1 MSRKLNKKVSIGIL
15 AVAVIVEIALLVKGI
30 TTHSIGSV
38 SGSLLLLFINCM
50 TLTYDVFSKKTEE
63 EISAS

>member
-1 MSRKLNKKVSIGIL
+1 MSAKLNKKVSVGIL
-15 AVAVIVEIALLVKGI
+15 AVAIIVEIALLVKGI
-30 TTHSIGSV
+30 TTHSMGSV

-50 TLTYDVFSKKTEE
+50 TLTDDVFGKKKE